1 MGESLASFPI
11 AYVAAVFPR
20 VSETFVYREV
30 RGLRKRGWSVTA
42 VSLNPAEAVK
52 ELEDLERDRVVVYG
66 REIRSTLLGAA
77 RELFAHPIRSAA
89 TLGTAIGDAIW
100 PGERL
105 SVSGRLKLPMQAIA
119 GMGLARRLRQRGVRH
134 VHCHFAHAP
143 TSVGMYAAMQMG
155 IPFSFTGHAND
166 IFQRRAILKTKLRR
180 ARFVACISRWH
191 QSFYNTKCAD
201 MVNKYEVIRCG
212 VEAGEAKELSPGDG
226 QLRILTVCR
235 LVEKKGI
242 DTLIGAAAE
251 LNRRGIHLRLTI
263 AGEGPDR
270 QRLEKLAAELGCGQ
284 WLAWLGAVAN
294 SRVFS
299 LLKEADVLALPCR
312 EDSRG
317 DRDGIPVVLMEAM
330 ASGTPV
336 VAGNLP
342 AIGELVED
350 GVSGLLVEGNK
361 PAALADKLAMLWANP
376 DLSGR
381 LAEEGRRRI
390 ATEFSLGTTLDLLE
404 RRFVAGQNLRESRN

>member
-1 MGESLASFPI
+1 MASFPI

>member
-1 MGESLASFPI
+1 MTTSAEASRWPL
-11 AYVAAVFPR
+11 AYVAGTFPLL
-20 VSETFVYREV
+20 SETFVYREV
-30 RGLRKRGWSVTA
+30 RGLRQRGWKVTA
-42 VSLNPAEAVK
+42 VSLNPAAVVS

-66 REIRSTLLGAA
+66 PQIRSTLLGAA
-77 RELFAHPIRSAA
+77 RELPAHPIRSAM

-105 SVSGRLKLPMQAIA
+105 SVGGRLKLPMQAIA
-119 GMGLARRLRQRGVRH
+119 AMGLAWRLRQSGVRH
-134 VHCHFAHAP
+134 IHCHFAHAP
-143 TSVGMYAAMQMG
+143 TSVGMYAAMQMRV
-155 IPFSFTGHAND
+155 PFSFTGHAND
-166 IFQRRAILKTKLRR
+166 IFRRRAILKKKLRR
-180 ARFVACISRWH
+180 ASFVACISRWH
-191 QSFYNTKCAD
+191 QSFYDSKCPD
-201 MVNKYEVIRCG
+201 RSGKYEVIRCG
-212 VEAGEAKELSPGDG
+212 VELGETKEPAPDEG

-242 DTLIGAAAE
+242 DTLIGAGVE
-251 LNRRGIHLRLTI
+251 LNRRGIPVKLTI
-263 AGEGPDR
+263 AGDGPER
-270 QRLEKLAAELGCGQ
+270 ERLEKLAAELGCGD
-284 WLAWLGAVAN
+284 WLTWLGEVAN

-361 PAALADKLAMLWANP
+361 PAALADKLAMLWGNP
-376 DLSGR
+376 DLSRR
-381 LAEEGRRRI
+381 LAAEGRRRI
-390 ATEFSLGTTLDLLE
+390 ASEFSLGTTLERLE
-404 RRFVAGQNLRESRN
+404 RRFAAGQGITT

>member
-1 MGESLASFPI
+1 
-11 AYVAAVFPR
+11 
-20 VSETFVYREV
+20 
-30 RGLRKRGWSVTA
+30 
-42 VSLNPAEAVK
+42 VSLNPTASVS

-66 REIRSTLLGAA
+66 RETRSTLLGAA
-77 RELFAHPIRSAA
+77 CELLSHPVGSAV
-89 TLGTAIGDAIW
+89 TLGTAIGDAIR

-105 SVSGRLKLPMQAIA
+105 SVKGRLKLPMQAIA
-119 GMGLARRLRQRGVRH
+119 GMGLARRLRQRGIRH
-134 VHCHFAHAP
+134 IHCHFAHAP

-191 QSFYNTKCAD
+191 QSFYNSRCPDTQD
-201 MVNKYEVIRCG
+201 KYEVIRCG
-212 VEAGEAKELSPGDG
+212 VELGEAKESSPGEG
-226 QLRILTVCR
+226 PLRILTVCR

-242 DTLIGAAAE
+242 DTLIGAGVE
-251 LNRRGIHLRLTI
+251 LNRRGIPVKLTI
-263 AGEGPDR
+263 AGEGPER
-270 QRLEKLAAELGCGQ
+270 QRLEKLAAELGCGG
-284 WLAWLGAVAN
+284 WLTWLGEVAN

-299 LLKEADVLALPCR
+299 LLKEADVLALPSR

-361 PAALADKLAMLWANP
+361 PAALADKLAMLWGNP
-376 DLSGR
+376 DLSRR
-381 LAEEGRRRI
+381 LAAEGRRRI
-390 ATEFSLGTTLDLLE
+390 ASEFSLGTTLERLE
-404 RRFVAGQNLRESRN
+404 RRFAAGQGITT